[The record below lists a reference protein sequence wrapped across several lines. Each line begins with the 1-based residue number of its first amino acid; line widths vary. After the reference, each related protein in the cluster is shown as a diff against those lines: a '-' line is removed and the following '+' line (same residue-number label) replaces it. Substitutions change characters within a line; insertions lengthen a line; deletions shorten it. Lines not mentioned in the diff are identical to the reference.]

1 MSRICDACNTITTI
15 KHILL
20 SVVIKWRKE
29 NILRKIFAFTVSEGK
44 PTEKKS
50 WLSEGDR
57 YVL

>member
-44 PTEKKS
+44 PTEKC
-50 WLSEGDR
+50 
-57 YVL
+57 